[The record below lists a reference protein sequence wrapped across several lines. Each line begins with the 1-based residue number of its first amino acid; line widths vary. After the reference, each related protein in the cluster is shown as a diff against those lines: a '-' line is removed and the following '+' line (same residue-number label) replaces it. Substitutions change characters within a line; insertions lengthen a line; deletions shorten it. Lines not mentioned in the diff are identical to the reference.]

1 MSPVKTDT
9 RAPTDIDRL
18 IGQRVRLA
26 RKKAKLS
33 QTELGRAIGVTY
45 QQVQKYE
52 NGTDRVAVSR
62 LVQIGDV
69 LEVSPAAL
77 LGETEENAPPLMDDM
92 AMTLAAEFSRLKS
105 PALRRAAHDAVKA
118 ISITDR
124 SV

>member
-1 MSPVKTDT
+1 MSAVKTDT
-9 RAPTDIDRL
+9 RAPTEIDRL

-52 NGTDRVAVSR
+52 NGTDRVAASR
-62 LVQIGDV
+62 LVQIADV
-69 LEVSPAAL
+69 LEVASAAL

-92 AMTLAAEFSRLKS
+92 AMNLAAEFSRLKS
-105 PALRRAAHDAVKA
+105 PALRRAAYDTLKA
-118 ISITDR
+118 IAITDR
-124 SV
+124 TS